1 MRKKILLPLAVAAL
15 VVVTGVAMFLLRGT
29 SIDVLAPKGTIAEQQ
44 FDLILLTSLLSLI
57 IVIPV
62 FALTFF
68 IVWKYRAGNTKAK
81 YDPQWDHSRKLEAA
95 WWLIPFTLI
104 AVLAVI
110 TWVSSHKLDP
120 YRPIESDKKPVTIQV
135 IALPWKWLFI
145 YPEQDIATVNYVQF
159 PEKTPVNFE
168 LTADAPMNSFWI
180 PQLGGQ
186 VYAMA
191 GMTTKLHLEAS
202 GVGEYRGS
210 SANISGEGFAGM
222 KFTARSTSQ
231 KDFDAWVLGTKTSSL
246 ALTLS
251 EYEKLAKPSENNPPT
266 FYSSRDAN
274 LYDTVIMKYM
284 MPGTP
289 TPRPVQHSHE
299 GHY

>member
-1 MRKKILLPLAVAAL
+1 MRKNILFPLIVAGL
-15 VVVTGVAMFLLRGT
+15 VVVGGAAMFLLHGT
-29 SIDVLAPKGTIAEQQ
+29 RIDVLAPKGTIAEQQ
-44 FDLILLTSLLSLI
+44 FDLIVLTSLLSLI
-57 IVIPV
+57 VIIPV

-68 IVWKYRAGNTKAK
+68 IVWKYRASNTKAK
-81 YDPQWDHSRKLEAA
+81 YQPNWDHNRALEAA
-95 WWLIPFTLI
+95 WWLIPFALI

-110 TWVSSHKLDP
+110 TWVSTHKLDP
-120 YRPIESDKKPVTIQV
+120 YRPIESDKKPITIQV

-145 YPEQDIATVNYVQF
+145 YPEQNIATVNYVQF

-202 GVGEYRGS
+202 SVGEYRGS

-222 KFTARSTSQ
+222 KFIAQSTNQ
-231 KDFDAWVLGTKTSSL
+231 KDFDSWIQGTKASYPV
-246 ALTLS
+246 LTFS
-251 EYEKLAKPSENNPPT
+251 EYDKLVQPSENTPPAY
-266 FYSSRDAN
+266 YSSSDPN

-284 MPGTP
+284 MPGMQSSQP
-289 TPRPVQHSHE
+289 TEHKHE
-299 GHY
+299 GQH

>member
-1 MRKKILLPLAVAAL
+1 MLTPLIIATL
-15 VVVTGVAMFLLRGT
+15 IVVVGAAIFLLRGT
-29 SIDVLAPKGTIAEQQ
+29 SLDVLTPKGTIAQQQ
-44 FDLILLTSLLSLI
+44 FDLIILTSFLSLI

-68 IVWKYRAGNTKAK
+68 IVWKYRASNTKAK
-81 YDPQWDHSRKLEAA
+81 YEPDWDHSRKLEAA
-95 WWLIPFTLI
+95 WWLIPFALI

-145 YPEQDIATVNYVQF
+145 YPEQNIATVNYIQF
-159 PEKTPVNFE
+159 PEKTPINFE

-202 GVGEYRGS
+202 DIGEYRGS

-222 KFTARSTSQ
+222 KFTAKSTTQ
-231 KDFDAWVLGTKTSSL
+231 NDFDNWVLSTKASSA
-246 ALTLS
+246 ALTLP
-251 EYEKLAKPSENNPPT
+251 EYEKLAKPSDNNPPT
-266 FYSSRDAN
+266 HYSSSDPN

-284 MPGTP
+284 TPGMQTP
-289 TPRPVQHSHE
+289 KPAQHTHTE
-299 GHY
+299 GGH